1 MLPAPLAPIEVDVGS
16 PTSTSNS
23 SFKKPVLKK
32 VHDLPPPPG
41 LMPSTVPKIVV
52 TFCKRVRVKKIR
64 SYKHFSKEE
73 RDATWISPEEY
84 VNIKQLCIHTLKLM
98 HKNPVFS
105 DCDEYSS
112 RGLEVRTRAAAL
124 ARKENKAFAA
134 SAVLDEQDS
143 QDESG
148 VKDPERI
155 RESCQ
160 KICRASER
168 VAQFMGSKDFEAIQE
183 YISDRQSR

>member
-1 MLPAPLAPIEVDVGS
+1 MLPAPLEPIEVAS
-16 PTSTSNS
+16 PTTSNS

-32 VHDLPPPPG
+32 VHDLSLPPC
-41 LMPSTVPKIVV
+41 LMPSTVPNAVA
-52 TFCKRVRVKKIR
+52 FCKRVRVKKIR

-98 HKNPVFS
+98 HKNPIFA

-112 RGLEVRTRAAAL
+112 RGLEVRTRTAAI
-124 ARKENKAFAA
+124 ARKENKASAA
-134 SAVLDEQDS
+134 SAVMDEQDL

-155 RESCQ
+155 RESCRN
-160 KICRASER
+160 IWRVSEG
-168 VAQFMGSKDFEAIQE
+168 VAQFMGAKDFEAIQE
-183 YISDRQSR
+183 YISDMQSR